1 MDAEIAEFRDEMQQR
16 RGARRKGAAPYPE
29 ELMARGRGLA
39 AQLRDAG
46 VGVTATA
53 RSLGVAVKTLKKWTV
68 GEEGK
73 AKGRGGFVE
82 VAVKNDRPK
91 PKRAEVTV
99 GVRIVSPRGYR
110 IDGVDLATAVAI
122 LREVG

>member
-1 MDAEIAEFRDEMQQR
+1 MNAEIAEFRNEMRQR
-16 RGARRKGAAPYPE
+16 RGTRRKGAAPYPE

-39 AQLRDAG
+39 AQLREAG

-53 RSLGVAVKTLKKWTV
+53 RGLGVAVKTLKKWT
-68 GEEGK
+68 GAEEGK
-73 AKGRGGFVE
+73 AKGRGRFVQ
-82 VAVKNDRPK
+82 VAVRNERPK
-91 PKRAEVTV
+91 PEQAEMVV